1 MAKHTLACCRSSSS
15 KERFSSFPVAFFI
28 FLLCSF
34 FGLLS
39 IQRMYFG
46 TPYNVM
52 KIKTSLTVEIIS
64 QTMEL
69 APEHMNELSALNK
82 ILKKIINDTEI
93 ILQKK

>member
-1 MAKHTLACCRSSSS
+1 
-15 KERFSSFPVAFFI
+15 
-28 FLLCSF
+28 
-34 FGLLS
+34 
-39 IQRMYFG
+39 MYFG

-82 ILKKIINDTEI
+82 ILKKIKNDTEI